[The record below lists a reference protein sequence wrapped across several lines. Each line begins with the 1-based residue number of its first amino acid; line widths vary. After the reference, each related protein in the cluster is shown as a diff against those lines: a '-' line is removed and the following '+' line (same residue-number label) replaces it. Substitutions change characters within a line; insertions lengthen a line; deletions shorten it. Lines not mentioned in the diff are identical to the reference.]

1 MGVGFLDIL
10 WLAAAAYTADIY
22 PPFGSLCSN
31 NPSISSLQ
39 SACGNVQAGLAFAW
53 LSWIMLSAY
62 IGTLLALAIISAN
75 YGRPVWKSTVKD
87 AEFTTSSGVPSA
99 GLSVY
104 SGPDQYSMKTQNTP
118 YDPHASQMPYGA
130 PGGAR
135 YAAEV

>member
-53 LSWIMLSAY
+53 LSWIMRKFLLSPVSEFRSNSNLH
-62 IGTLLALAIISAN
+62 LL
-75 YGRPVWKSTVKD
+75 
-87 AEFTTSSGVPSA
+87 E
-99 GLSVY
+99 
-104 SGPDQYSMKTQNTP
+104 
-118 YDPHASQMPYGA
+118 
-130 PGGAR
+130 
-135 YAAEV
+135 